1 MNDGKLI
8 KAARVYYGKSQQD
21 LADDLKVDQTTIS
34 AMESG
39 NRQSV
44 WSGYYDKAAEILKLQ
59 EPRSDFIRAVLT
71 SLMEKLLPG
80 AHI

>member
-8 KAARVYYGKSQQD
+8 KASRVYYGMSQKE
-21 LADDLKVDQTTIS
+21 LAEKVGVDQTTIS

-44 WSGYYDKAAEILKLQ
+44 WYVYYEKAAEILKLKDCG
-59 EPRSDFIRAVLT
+59 SAFIRSVLK
-71 SLMEKLLPG
+71 SLMERGERP
-80 AHI
+80 